1 MYNTRNVSTWRG
13 GLAKA
18 SSRLL
23 AASGG
28 NPEERLQNSL
38 IFKIE
43 TNLLVLG
50 AEISCELA

>member
-38 IFKIE
+38 IFKIK

-50 AEISCELA
+50 AGISCEPA